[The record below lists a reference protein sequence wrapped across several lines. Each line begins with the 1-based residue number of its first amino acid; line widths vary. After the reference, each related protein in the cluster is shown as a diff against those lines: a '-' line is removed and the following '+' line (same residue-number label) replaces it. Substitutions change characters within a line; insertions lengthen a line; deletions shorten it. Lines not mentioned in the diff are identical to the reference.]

1 MDSSRSSPGNISS
14 SPLIIDSCTQTTTFI
29 FALRIAAISLLN
41 ARVWKLLNQ
50 TGSKSGFFHWTGS
63 PFVGFTSFWRTTHD
77 SPPVLFYN
85 FCSPLPRLGSYLRQ
99 SLKSN
104 VKYSIDNIIIYN
116 GLLYTQSGPHYRSVA
131 RPEYIQYIQQGN
143 TTKCCPLYSIPYD
156 IINISLRSWLTLQNT
171 ALGPTFRP
179 SASTPTLG
187 LHFVMLAAFGG

>member
-1 MDSSRSSPGNISS
+1 MRKKPSRATIFFPSKIILRFRYIEIYTLRTYVIS
-14 SPLIIDSCTQTTTFI
+14 
-29 FALRIAAISLLN
+29 
-41 ARVWKLLNQ
+41 
-50 TGSKSGFFHWTGS
+50 
-63 PFVGFTSFWRTTHD
+63 
-77 SPPVLFYN
+77 Y
-85 FCSPLPRLGSYLRQ
+85 
-99 SLKSN
+99 
-104 VKYSIDNIIIYN
+104 
-116 GLLYTQSGPHYRSVA
+116 GLLYTRSGHHYNSVA